1 VTLAGAWLRL
11 FHLGTFHA
19 TTFVSGRGKTP
30 RPASGAGVTTTSEAG
45 DDGPFGP
52 RNSLRLWSVVAL
64 GAVLRLVALGHKS
77 FWLDEIASIAIV
89 QRPSAAFWHFLWHEE
104 GNMAMYYLLLRP

>member
-1 VTLAGAWLRL
+1 ME
-11 FHLGTFHA
+11 F
-19 TTFVSGRGKTP
+19 
-30 RPASGAGVTTTSEAG
+30 ASEAGVTTTSEAG

-52 RNSLRLWSVVAL
+52 RNSLRLWSLVAL

-104 GNMAMYYLLLRP
+104 GNMAMYYVLRRASSRVGRPASTLYVLNALICL